1 MKQNLKMKGMMG
13 CMLVGL
19 LAILSVAC
27 SNEGKDTPP
36 VSTEELRASNDFK
49 NEVSQQLPDLFSAD
63 ISPEND
69 APSVRSVNSLGLSA
83 NKKVYVEMAYAKSIQ
98 ETGLT
103 KVSSLKD
110 VGRLI
115 TEEGANF
122 SFEPTDYTV
131 DSFELSE
138 IKANEALQPLIQAS
152 KTYLYSL
159 NFSEKEIQDMISEC
173 GGQECDLVLLVLGL
187 VAVNEEE
194 FQEYQLA
201 PVVPAGFLP
210 IGENETV
217 SPLLNWNDVLDC
229 AMEAIGADVFYAL
242 AASKPNVACVW
253 TKKAIK
259 KLVASVAKRV
269 LGPAGVILA
278 VGEFGYCLYRHR

>member
-1 MKQNLKMKGMMG
+1 MKQSLKMKGMMG

-36 VSTEELRASNDFK
+36 VSTEELCASNDFK
-49 NEVSQQLPDLFSAD
+49 NEVSQRLPDLFSAD
-63 ISPEND
+63 ISPESD

-115 TEEGANF
+115 TEEAANF

-173 GGQECDLVLLVLGL
+173 GGQECDLVLLVLELMTENEDSNQFATPIPVNFAKVGEGGNVHAL
-187 VAVNEEE
+187 VDWKHVGECALKALG
-194 FQEYQLA
+194 FDLLYSFKSA
-201 PVVPAGFLP
+201 AAGAAISWTVPAL
-210 IGENETV
+210 
-217 SPLLNWNDVLDC
+217 
-229 AMEAIGADVFYAL
+229 
-242 AASKPNVACVW
+242 
-253 TKKAIK
+253 K
-259 KLVASVAKRV
+259 KLFLSVAKRAF
-269 LGPAGVILA
+269 GPVGVAIA
-278 VGEFGYCLYRHR
+278 VTEFGICLLN

>member
-69 APSVRSVNSLGLSA
+69 ALSVRSLNSLGLSA

-98 ETGLT
+98 EAGLT
-103 KVSSLKD
+103 KVSSLND
-110 VGRLI
+110 VGHLI
-115 TEEGANF
+115 TEEAANF

-159 NFSEKEIQDMISEC
+159 NFSEWEIQDMLAEC
-173 GGQECDLVLLVLGL
+173 GGMECDLVLLVLGL
-187 VAVNEEE
+187 VTVNEEDD
-194 FQEYQLA
+194 QEYQLA
-201 PVVPAGFLP
+201 PFVPAGILP
-210 IGENETV
+210 IDENETV

-259 KLVASVAKRV
+259 KLITGVAKRF